1 MAMAATVSDVLTE
14 RARTAQVPAALVG
27 FVSLAVHAGFVAL
40 LAVASSPRPR
50 PFVPMSLAVRVVSPG
65 SLARPA
71 AAVRPAA
78 PVAAP
83 PAEEPRKR
91 PVIEK
96 IRPDAPPKPSEK
108 ALPLPE
114 AKRERKPEPVPAP
127 SSQKGES
134 GGAAA
139 AGEALELPSAGGGGE
154 AANGLSFGASVASFD
169 ADFPFAYYAEQLQ
182 ALIGANWLKPNV
194 PEGTACVVTF
204 TILRSG
210 QVTEVKNES
219 SSGLAFFDRA
229 AARAVYSANPLPPL
243 PPEFRGE
250 RLGVRIRFQ

>member
-1 MAMAATVSDVLTE
+1 MEATVSDVLTE

-27 FVSLAVHAGFVAL
+27 VASLAVHAAFIAL

-50 PFVPMSLAVRVVSPG
+50 PFVPMSLPVRVVSPG
-65 SLARPA
+65 FLARSA
-71 AAVRPAA
+71 AARPAA
-78 PVAAP
+78 PVP
-83 PAEEPRKR
+83 PTALPRAEEARKK

-96 IRPDAPPKPSEK
+96 VRPDAPPKPSEK

-114 AKRERKPEPVPAP
+114 QKRDRKPEPSAP
-127 SSQKGES
+127 TAQKGDAA
-134 GGAAA
+134 GAAA
-139 AGEALELPSAGGGGE
+139 AGEALELPSAGGGSD
-154 AANGLSFGASVASFD
+154 AASGLSFGASVASFD

-210 QVTEVKNES
+210 QVTDVKNEA